1 MTRKHLTI
9 FTQACRLQSFSKA
22 AQALGTTQPA
32 VSLAIRELEEHY
44 GTKLFERMNRR
55 VYLTPAG
62 EALYQQA
69 QNILRGFQQ
78 AEEQLRQAPA
88 RLRVGANVTLGA
100 ARLPAL
106 LAQFRQRCPQVRL
119 SALVANSRE
128 VEEGLLENR
137 LDLGLL
143 DNLTFSQHLRA
154 LPLFQEDMAAL
165 AAPGSP
171 YAPGTLAELAA
182 CPLLLREEGS
192 GVRRCVDRVFEA
204 AGLSPQPF
212 LESAS
217 TQALLEAAQAGL
229 GVAIVPPELGKRQ
242 LAEGSLIPLAL
253 EGVRFPRQYYAALHR
268 QKDLSPALEAFL
280 ALLGT

>member
-128 VEEGLLENR
+128 IEEGLLENR
-137 LDLGLL
+137 LDLGLV
-143 DNLTFSQHLRA
+143 DNLTFSRHLRA

-165 AAPGSP
+165 AAPGHQ
-171 YAPGTLAELAA
+171 
-182 CPLLLREEGS
+182 LR
-192 GVRRCVDRVFEA
+192 
-204 AGLSPQPF
+204 
-212 LESAS
+212 AS
-217 TQALLEAAQAGL
+217 
-229 GVAIVPPELGKRQ
+229 
-242 LAEGSLIPLAL
+242 
-253 EGVRFPRQYYAALHR
+253 
-268 QKDLSPALEAFL
+268 
-280 ALLGT
+280 